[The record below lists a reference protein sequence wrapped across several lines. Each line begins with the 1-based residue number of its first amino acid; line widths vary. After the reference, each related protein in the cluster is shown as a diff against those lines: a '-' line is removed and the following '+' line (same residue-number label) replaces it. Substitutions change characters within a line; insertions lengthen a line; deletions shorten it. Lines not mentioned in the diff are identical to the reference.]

1 MAKRPIFFLALAF
14 CLGILTQ
21 HSSNF
26 SIGIL
31 IFAFALPLLAAALAI
46 VTGIGKFSC
55 QLNTVLLLLV
65 CLFAGMLRAHLEKIP
80 ARGDISL
87 WANDDRE
94 ILLLAEV
101 KTAAEKRRNS
111 RRFLCEARAV
121 NDGSGW
127 QPAQGHLLIY
137 LNAPDTIF
145 VSEEIVL
152 SGRLTLPDAS
162 RNPAAFDYR
171 AYLQAQ
177 GIHAIL
183 YSSDSLQWRAGEL
196 PFFSFPA
203 LIARAQSWTET
214 QLARFAS
221 GQELAMLKGLLIG
234 QRVDI
239 SSDVIESFSRT
250 GLIHILSVSG
260 LHVGFIALMLIML
273 VELCRVPQRGQWPII
288 IGGLFF
294 YACLTGLQPPI
305 VRATIM
311 AAVLLL
317 GRASERTTNIY
328 NNLGLAA
335 LIILLWQPLQLFQI
349 SFQLSFAAM
358 FGIAYLY
365 RPLLFVC
372 MRRVPWRWPF
382 VRWALALLAVSIAAQ
397 LATLPFTIT
406 SFGRVPFASL
416 WGNLLVIPMSF
427 VIVATAAL
435 ACLCAPLSAFVSS
448 AFGAVAEWL
457 TTGMIAF
464 TKWLA
469 TIPLASLASGSAPP
483 LLLLGY
489 LLGLAAF
496 VEWRRRRIRRFL
508 LPAMLLTLNFYI
520 WPAAIN
526 FEPTLRLT
534 FFDVGQ
540 GDAALLE
547 FPGGK
552 QMLID
557 AGPRDDSY
565 DAGERVLLPYLRL
578 RGIHRLAA
586 VIISHPHADHLG
598 GLPVLLQALTIDS
611 VYFCGVEI
619 DSELEQLNERLLDS
633 LHVPQRVLRAGERL
647 HGFGPAQIMALRSGN
662 IQQAQPNV
670 NDASV
675 VIKII
680 FGKTAMLFPGDAESW
695 GESQLLK
702 HGQALDSDL
711 LKVGHHGSRT
721 SSLPGFLAAVT
732 PDWAV
737 ASAGRRNKFG
747 HPDAIIVARYDSLH
761 IPLLRTDLNGAIV
774 FESDGTK
781 LRRVR

>member
-1 MAKRPIFFLALAF
+1 MAKRPVLFLALAF
-14 CLGILTQ
+14 GVGILTQ
-21 HSSNF
+21 HFCNF
-26 SIGIL
+26 SPVLL
-31 IFAFALPLLAAALAI
+31 IFVFTLLLLAAFLIILA
-46 VTGIGKFSC
+46 GSEKYSP
-55 QLNTVLLLLV
+55 LETVLLLV
-65 CLFAGMLRAHLEKIP
+65 ACLFAGMLRTHLGKIP
-80 ARGDISL
+80 ARGDLSA
-87 WANDDRE
+87 WAQDNRE
-94 ILLLAEV
+94 VLVLGEV
-101 KTAAEKRRNS
+101 KTAAEVRHNS
-111 RRFLCEARAV
+111 RRFLCEARAL

-127 QPAQGHLLIY
+127 QPAQGNLLVYFKAQDAI
-137 LNAPDTIF
+137 I
-145 VSEEIVL
+145 VSEKIML
-152 SGRLTLPDAS
+152 RGRLSLPDS
-162 RNPAAFDYR
+162 RRNPSAFDYR

-177 GIHAIL
+177 GIGAIL
-183 YSSDSLQWRAGEL
+183 YSSDSLLWRAGEL
-196 PFFSFPA
+196 PFFSLPA
-203 LIARAQSWTET
+203 LVARAQLWTET

-239 SSDVIESFSRT
+239 SSEVMESFSRT

-273 VELCRVPQRGQWPII
+273 VELCRVPPRGQSPII
-288 IGGLFF
+288 IGGLIF

-317 GRASERTTNIY
+317 GRAGELTTNIY

-358 FGIAYLY
+358 FGIAYLE
-365 RPLLFVC
+365 RPLLFAF
-372 MRRVPWRWPF
+372 MRLIPWRWPL
-382 VRWALALLAVSIAAQ
+382 VRWALALLAVSLAAQ
-397 LATLPFTIT
+397 LATLPFTLT

-416 WGNLLVIPMSF
+416 WGNLIVIPASF
-427 VIVATAAL
+427 VIVATAAI
-435 ACLCAPLSAFVSS
+435 ACFCAPFSGFVSS
-448 AFGAVAEWL
+448 AFGAVAELL
-457 TTGMIAF
+457 TAWMIAF

-469 TIPLASLASGSAPP
+469 TIPLASLASGSAPL

-489 LLGLAAF
+489 VLGLITF
-496 VEWRRRRIRRFL
+496 VEWRRQRMRRFL

-520 WPAAIN
+520 WPVALN
-526 FEPTLRLT
+526 FEPKLRVT

-578 RGIHRLAA
+578 RGIDRLAA

-598 GLPVLLQALTIDS
+598 GLPALAQAIAIDS
-611 VYFCGVEI
+611 VYFCGAEI
-619 DSELEQLNERLLDS
+619 DSELEQFCERLLDS
-633 LHVPQRVLRAGERL
+633 LNVTRRVLRAGERL

-662 IQQAQPNV
+662 AHQPQPNV

-675 VIKII
+675 VIKIL
-680 FGKTAMLFPGDAESW
+680 FGKTRILFPGDAEGW
-695 GESQLLK
+695 GEYQMLK
-702 HGQALDSDL
+702 HAQALDSDL

-721 SSLPGFLAAVT
+721 SSLPAFLAAVT

-747 HPDAIIVARYDSLH
+747 HPDAMIVARYDSLR

-774 FESDGTK
+774 FESNGDK
-781 LRRVR
+781 LLRVR

>member
-1 MAKRPIFFLALAF
+1 MAKRPVFFLALAF

-21 HSSNF
+21 HGCSFSPVFLISAFVLFLFAAVLIMLAGSREFSS
-26 SIGIL
+26 
-31 IFAFALPLLAAALAI
+31 LLN
-46 VTGIGKFSC
+46 S
-55 QLNTVLLLLV
+55 VLLLIA
-65 CLFAGMLRAHLEKIP
+65 CLFSGMLRMYLEKIP
-80 ARGDISL
+80 ARGDLSA
-87 WANDDRE
+87 WAQDNRE
-94 ILLLAEV
+94 ILLLGEV
-101 KTAAEKRRNS
+101 KTAAETRRNS
-111 RRFLCEARAV
+111 RRFLCEARAL
-121 NDGSGW
+121 NAGAGW
-127 QPAQGHLLIY
+127 QPAQGNLLIY
-137 LNAPDTIF
+137 FKAQDSII
-145 VSEEIVL
+145 VSEEIML
-152 SGRLTLPDAS
+152 RGRLTLPDS
-162 RNPAAFDYR
+162 GRNPAAFDYR

-177 GIHAIL
+177 GIGTIL
-183 YSSDSLQWRAGEL
+183 YSSDSLLWRAGET

-203 LIARAQSWTET
+203 LIARAQLWTES

-273 VELCRVPQRGQWPII
+273 VELCRVPPRGQWPII
-288 IGGLFF
+288 IGGLIF

-317 GRASERTTNIY
+317 GRARELSTNIY

-365 RPLLFVC
+365 RPLLFVFG
-372 MRRVPWRWPF
+372 RLVPWRWPL

-397 LATLPFTIT
+397 LATLPFTVT

-416 WGNLLVIPMSF
+416 WGNLLVIPACF
-427 VIVATAAL
+427 VIVATAAI
-435 ACLCAPLSAFVSS
+435 ACFCAPLSGFVSS
-448 AFGAVAEWL
+448 AFGAVAELL
-457 TTGMIAF
+457 TSGMIAF

-483 LLLLGY
+483 LLLLAY
-489 LLGLAAF
+489 LLGLATV
-496 VEWRRRRIRRFL
+496 VEWRRRIRRLL
-508 LPAMLLTLNFYI
+508 LPATLLTLNFYI
-520 WPAAIN
+520 WPVALSV
-526 FEPTLRLT
+526 EPKLRLT

-557 AGPRDDSY
+557 AGPRDDSF
-565 DAGERVLLPYLRL
+565 DAGERILLPYLRV
-578 RGIHRLAA
+578 RGISRLAA
-586 VIISHPHADHLG
+586 VIVSHPHADHLG
-598 GLPVLLQALTIDS
+598 GLPALAQAITIDS

-619 DSELEQLNERLLDS
+619 DSELEQFCERLLDS
-633 LHVPQRVLRAGERL
+633 LNVPRRVLRAGERL
-647 HGFGPAQIMALRSGN
+647 RGFDPAQIMALRSGN
-662 IQQAQPNV
+662 IHQPEPNV
-670 NDASV
+670 NDASL
-675 VIKII
+675 VIKIL
-680 FGKTAMLFPGDAESW
+680 FGKTSVLFPGDAESW
-695 GESQLLK
+695 GEYQMLK
-702 HGQALDSDL
+702 HAHALDSDL

-721 SSLPGFLAAVT
+721 SSLPAFLAAVT

-747 HPDAIIVARYDSLH
+747 HPDSLIVARYDSLH
-761 IPLLRTDLNGAIV
+761 IPLLRTDLSGAIV
-774 FESDGTK
+774 FESDGAK
-781 LRRVR
+781 LQRVR